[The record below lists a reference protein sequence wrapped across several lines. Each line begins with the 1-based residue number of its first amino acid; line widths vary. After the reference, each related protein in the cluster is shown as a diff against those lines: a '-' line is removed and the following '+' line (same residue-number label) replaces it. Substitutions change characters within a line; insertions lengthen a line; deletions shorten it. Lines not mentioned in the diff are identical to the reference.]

1 MSFIVSKKIGLTHT
15 LGETF
20 NAGIE
25 LTGQEVKS
33 VKKKQGSLDGARVI
47 VRGGEAYLIGSFIPP
62 FQANNAGKSY
72 DEHRIRKLLLT
83 KKEIERLYYES
94 ENKHLTIVP
103 LSLYGKGVF
112 IKCSLALAKIKSKGD
127 KRESLKEKD
136 SKRELRNAEREMK

>member
-1 MSFIVSKKIGLTHT
+1 MSFIVNKKASLTHT
-15 LGETF
+15 LGEHF
-20 NAGIE
+20 DAGIE

-33 VKKKQGSLDGARVI
+33 VKQKQGSLEGARVI
-47 VRGGEAYLIGSFIPP
+47 VRGGEVYLIGSFIPP

-72 DEHRIRKLLLT
+72 DGHRIRKLLLT
-83 KKEIERLYYES
+83 KKEIEKLYYES
-94 ENKHLTIVP
+94 ENKHLTIIP

-112 IKCSLALAKIKSKGD
+112 IKCSFVLAKIKTKGD